1 MGTLFPSCDTMSPS
15 STLLTLLVVT
25 LTLAYATS
33 AATPAATLNA
43 NTIKV
48 YTASQLGL
56 NATAAAS
63 VFASDAKLTIPLGSP
78 QLLGQEAI
86 MGFYSQ
92 FMSALDELVEIPGQK
107 VFNGDTFVSYE
118 KEGQLFFKNGQSQTF
133 FAITVWET
141 DPSSPVVDPASG
153 LEFAPI
159 VEGIITF

>member
-1 MGTLFPSCDTMSPS
+1 MGTSLSSCLDTMS

-43 NTIKV
+43 DTIKV

-78 QLLGQEAI
+78 QLLGLEAI

-133 FAITVWET
+133 FARRRSCLWPRVCSHRRRHHHLLIH
-141 DPSSPVVDPASG
+141 PSCHKPR
-153 LEFAPI
+153 
-159 VEGIITF
+159 